1 MNHVAFYRKYRPSKF
16 SDVIGQEHVNKT
28 LKNIIK
34 NNSIA
39 NAYIF
44 AGPKGIGK
52 TTIAKI
58 FAKAVNCTEPHDGDC
73 CDTCSNCMSI
83 NNHTAIDI
91 MELDAASN
99 NGVDD
104 IRNINNNTK
113 YLPSQLKKKVY
124 IIDEAHMLTTAA

>member
-1 MNHVAFYRKYRPSKF
+1 MAFYRKYRPSKF
-16 SDVIGQEHVNKT
+16 KDVIGQEHVVKT
-28 LKNIIK
+28 LKNIVK
-34 NNSIA
+34 NNNIT

-58 FAKAVNCTEPHDGDC
+58 FAKAVNCANPQDGDC
-73 CDTCSNCMSI
+73 CDTCENCRSI
-83 NNHTAIDI
+83 NNHTAIDVL
-91 MELDAASN
+91 ELDAASN

-124 IIDEAHMLTTAA
+124 II